1 MSFCYE
7 SCLIHG
13 KKITIAALENAAL
26 RYYTDII
33 EKYFIVNE
41 FVCKPFDDKI
51 SEEHHYEMM
60 RKIIDRELLNQKV
73 IKRRKNNYTCM
84 FVVNQEFSN
93 LLSNLEL
100 NGFISTY
107 NKIKENSNFYTVYC
121 IDYGLCK
128 KYQLKFGT
136 PKNKDVNNFLLQ
148 PLFNFNTLVI
158 DFLDSTQV
166 IRCSNGHEF
175 RYSEINQFRKYNMKC
190 PICLESDIISNCK
203 VIFKYTEIK
212 KQFEEKEREKKIRFT
227 FVGYL
232 IMDLLRK
239 MQKAL
244 PLQKIGETLDY
255 STTTLQVHIRILIEQ
270 NMIAIDNEP
279 TQTLKKEFYVITKKG
294 DDFLQHIERFLSKQI
309 NTR

>member
-1 MSFCYE
+1 MKKKVAVAMSGGVD
-7 SCLIHG
+7 SSL
-13 KKITIAALENAAL
+13 TAALLIEQGYDVIGVTMTLSDESREAGGSTAVSDAKKVADAL
-26 RYYTDII
+26 NIPHYVVNYHKKFKDDVI
-33 EKYFIVNE
+33 KYFI
-41 FVCKPFDDKI
+41 
-51 SEEHHYEMM
+51 SEYAKG
-60 RKIIDRELLNQKV
+60 R
-73 IKRRKNNYTCM
+73 
-84 FVVNQEFSN
+84 
-93 LLSNLEL
+93 
-100 NGFISTY
+100 
-107 NKIKENSNFYTVYC
+107 
-121 IDYGLCK
+121 
-128 KYQLKFGT
+128 T

-148 PLFNFNTLVI
+148 PVFNFNTLVI

-232 IMDLLRK
+232 IMDLLKK

-294 DDFLQHIERFLSKQI
+294 DDFLQRIERFLSKQI

>member
-1 MSFCYE
+1 MLNCS
-7 SCLIHG
+7 
-13 KKITIAALENAAL
+13 N
-26 RYYTDII
+26 
-33 EKYFIVNE
+33 
-41 FVCKPFDDKI
+41 
-51 SEEHHYEMM
+51 HHYEMM

-190 PICLESDIISNCK
+190 PICLESDIISNWK
-203 VIFKYTEIK
+203 VIFKYTEI
-212 KQFEEKEREKKIRFT
+212 
-227 FVGYL
+227 
-232 IMDLLRK
+232 
-239 MQKAL
+239 
-244 PLQKIGETLDY
+244 
-255 STTTLQVHIRILIEQ
+255 
-270 NMIAIDNEP
+270 
-279 TQTLKKEFYVITKKG
+279 
-294 DDFLQHIERFLSKQI
+294 
-309 NTR
+309 

>member
-1 MSFCYE
+1 M
-7 SCLIHG
+7 
-13 KKITIAALENAAL
+13 ENAAL

-121 IDYGLCK
+121 IDYAK
-128 KYQLKFGT
+128 IPTKIW
-136 PKNKDVNNFLLQ
+136 
-148 PLFNFNTLVI
+148 NT
-158 DFLDSTQV
+158 
-166 IRCSNGHEF
+166 
-175 RYSEINQFRKYNMKC
+175 
-190 PICLESDIISNCK
+190 
-203 VIFKYTEIK
+203 
-212 KQFEEKEREKKIRFT
+212 
-227 FVGYL
+227 
-232 IMDLLRK
+232 
-239 MQKAL
+239 
-244 PLQKIGETLDY
+244 
-255 STTTLQVHIRILIEQ
+255 
-270 NMIAIDNEP
+270 
-279 TQTLKKEFYVITKKG
+279 
-294 DDFLQHIERFLSKQI
+294 
-309 NTR
+309 

>member
-1 MSFCYE
+1 MGTNSDILKLTNFE
-7 SCLIHG
+7 N
-13 KKITIAALENAAL
+13 TIL
-26 RYYTDII
+26 
-33 EKYFIVNE
+33 
-41 FVCKPFDDKI
+41 
-51 SEEHHYEMM
+51 
-60 RKIIDRELLNQKV
+60 
-73 IKRRKNNYTCM
+73 
-84 FVVNQEFSN
+84 
-93 LLSNLEL
+93 
-100 NGFISTY
+100 
-107 NKIKENSNFYTVYC
+107 
-121 IDYGLCK
+121 
-128 KYQLKFGT
+128 
-136 PKNKDVNNFLLQ
+136 
-148 PLFNFNTLVI
+148 
-158 DFLDSTQV
+158 
-166 IRCSNGHEF
+166 
-175 RYSEINQFRKYNMKC
+175 KC

-232 IMDLLRK
+232 IMDLLKK

-294 DDFLQHIERFLSKQI
+294 DDFLQRIERFLSKQI

>member
-1 MSFCYE
+1 
-7 SCLIHG
+7 
-13 KKITIAALENAAL
+13 
-26 RYYTDII
+26 
-33 EKYFIVNE
+33 
-41 FVCKPFDDKI
+41 
-51 SEEHHYEMM
+51 
-60 RKIIDRELLNQKV
+60 
-73 IKRRKNNYTCM
+73 
-84 FVVNQEFSN
+84 
-93 LLSNLEL
+93 
-100 NGFISTY
+100 
-107 NKIKENSNFYTVYC
+107 
-121 IDYGLCK
+121 
-128 KYQLKFGT
+128 
-136 PKNKDVNNFLLQ
+136 
-148 PLFNFNTLVI
+148 
-158 DFLDSTQV
+158 
-166 IRCSNGHEF
+166 
-175 RYSEINQFRKYNMKC
+175 MKC

-232 IMDLLRK
+232 IMDLLKK

-294 DDFLQHIERFLSKQI
+294 DDFLPRIERFLSKQI

>member
-1 MSFCYE
+1 MFLVIFGCYG
-7 SCLIHG
+7 I
-13 KKITIAALENAAL
+13 
-26 RYYTDII
+26 
-33 EKYFIVNE
+33 
-41 FVCKPFDDKI
+41 
-51 SEEHHYEMM
+51 
-60 RKIIDRELLNQKV
+60 LNTKA
-73 IKRRKNNYTCM
+73 
-84 FVVNQEFSN
+84 
-93 LLSNLEL
+93 
-100 NGFISTY
+100 
-107 NKIKENSNFYTVYC
+107 
-121 IDYGLCK
+121 
-128 KYQLKFGT
+128 
-136 PKNKDVNNFLLQ
+136 VNNFLLQ

-232 IMDLLRK
+232 IMDLLKK

-294 DDFLQHIERFLSKQI
+294 DDFLQRIERFLSKQI